1 MRCLWCTSKLVLKK
15 FIVVVVWAKNDLL
28 WVFLLYS
35 DVAQIVDRSS
45 SDQKI
50 PVAVNMSK
58 SP

>member
-1 MRCLWCTSKLVLKK
+1 MVLKK